1 MTERGYSLIKLL
13 IPAIERR
20 YNAANNG
27 LGTRKR
33 AAEDICRFL
42 EANPRNARDMPLERE
57 CYYSACE
64 DLLWNRDSERILLY
78 LPLRFLEDA
87 PKTFK
92 RAYIDAWYRLLNV
105 RDVRENFHVG
115 DWLEPD
121 ARPRGGLERVVKC
134 AHLTPWLLKYGY
146 IDDRQ
151 ILKILRDNSNDGA
164 LLQSFKDTWEYIRL
178 NKILG
183 YEDLYKLTS
192 KTAHLPARKK
202 PEPLYISKKRLEW
215 LNERNKSSTPLTPT
229 AKLEGPFS
237 DNIPVIEHQLEEI
250 ASRLR
255 PSEIVLVGGSQLKG
269 YGTIY
274 SDLDIWTLQQLELDP
289 KFRPG
294 SPHAT
299 HVYFNT
305 IWLGGYAVTD
315 ELEQIANQI
324 TGIYTDSVIYNSY
337 PEIRRQ
343 AIERLESDLL
353 QCRLLHK
360 GFSRFTGIDE
370 FYIPPEM
377 DGDCP
382 FYIDEYRR
390 IATMLYAKYVWL

>member
-1 MTERGYSLIKLL
+1 MVRLL
-13 IPAIERR
+13 KPAIERR
-20 YNAANNG
+20 YDAAENSI
-27 LGTRKR
+27 GTRKR

-42 EANPRNARDMPLERE
+42 EANPRVAYDMPLERE

-64 DLLWNRDSERILLY
+64 KLLGDRDSERILLY

-87 PKTFK
+87 PETFK
-92 RAYIDAWYRLLNV
+92 KAYRDAWYRLLNI
-105 RDVRENFHVG
+105 RDVRENFHTG
-115 DWLEPD
+115 DCFELD

-134 AHLTPWLLKYGY
+134 VHLTPWLLKYGY
-146 IDDRQ
+146 INERQ
-151 ILKILRDNSNDGA
+151 ILRILRENSDDEV
-164 LLQSFKDTWEYIRL
+164 LLQSFKDTWEYIRV

-183 YEDLYKLTS
+183 SEDLYQLTS
-192 KTAHLPARKK
+192 KTAHLPAREK

-215 LNERNKSSTPLTPT
+215 LDERNKSSRLLTPT

-237 DNIPVIEHQLEEI
+237 DNIPTIERQLKEI
-250 ASRLR
+250 SSQLM

-269 YGTIY
+269 YGTAD

-289 KFRPG
+289 QFRPG

-299 HVYFNT
+299 HIYFNT
-305 IWLGGYAVTD
+305 VWLSGKAVAD
-315 ELEQIANQI
+315 ELEQIANQV
-324 TGIYTDSVIYNSY
+324 TNIYADSVKYDSY

-353 QCRLLHK
+353 QYRLLHK

-382 FYIDEYRR
+382 FYVDEYRR